1 MPSKH
6 SKNAGDQHH
15 FSYAEK
21 KMCGY
26 GTEAQRL
33 GTESQTPFGY
43 CCLSLNP
50 VVDAVVS
57 PSGHLYSREAILE
70 YLLLKTKG
78 IKQQQEQFELQATR
92 RKDEE
97 SENLRAE
104 KALQVASFADSQDVA
119 GITKR
124 KISEVESKI
133 SYMESRKKI
142 IDDTAPSLKK
152 EQLRKISPW
161 IVDFTPTAK
170 AAEIKEPPKRPSSP
184 FSGRPLR
191 VKDLIPV
198 NLERERA
205 VDLGA
210 AGVVR
215 FICPVSR
222 CALLLL
228 CKLRILKDSTPFHNT
243 KKVSFPFNFNNSILS
258 I

>member
-1 MPSKH
+1 
-6 SKNAGDQHH
+6 
-15 FSYAEK
+15 
-21 KMCGY
+21 MCGY
-26 GTEAQRL
+26 GTESQRL

-78 IKQQQEQFELQATR
+78 IKQQQQEFEFQATR
-92 RKDEE
+92 HRDDE
-97 SENLRAE
+97 SEKQRVN
-104 KALQVASFADSQDVA
+104 KAREIANFTDSQDVA

-124 KISEVESKI
+124 KISEVESKQC
-133 SYMESRKKI
+133 YMESRKKI
-142 IDDTAPSLKK
+142 IDDTDPLLKK
-152 EQLRKISPW
+152 EQLRRISPW

-170 AAEIKEPPKRPSSP
+170 AAEIKEPPKRSSSP

-191 VKDLIPV
+191 AKDLIPV

-205 VDLGA
+205 ADSGA
-210 AGVVR
+210 AGIVR

-222 CALLLL
+222 CYLRSSSVFLIFR
-228 CKLRILKDSTPFHNT
+228 CKSWLSCAC
-243 KKVSFPFNFNNSILS
+243 NSIS
-258 I
+258 V

>member
-26 GTEAQRL
+26 GTESQRL

-50 VVDAVVS
+50 VHDAVVS

-78 IKQQQEQFELQATR
+78 IKQQQQQYEHQLSRNREEENKKQLDE
-92 RKDEE
+92 KDRQI
-97 SENLRAE
+97 SN
-104 KALQVASFADSQDVA
+104 FTDSQDVGSIA
-119 GITKR
+119 KR
-124 KISEVESKI
+124 KSSEIESQQ
-133 SYMESRKKI
+133 SYMESRKKV
-142 IDDTAPSLKK
+142 IDDTDPLLKK

-170 AAEIKEPPKRPSSP
+170 DAEIKEPVKRPSSP

-198 NLERERA
+198 NLVRERSE
-205 VDLGA
+205 DKGA
-210 AGVVR
+210 AGLVR

-222 CALLLL
+222 Y
-228 CKLRILKDSTPFHNT
+228 F
-243 KKVSFPFNFNNSILS
+243 
-258 I
+258 

>member
-26 GTEAQRL
+26 GTESQRL

-50 VVDAVVS
+50 VTDAVVS

-78 IKQQQEQFELQATR
+78 IKQQQLQYEEQMSRHKRDELQVQRT
-92 RKDEE
+92 
-97 SENLRAE
+97 E
-104 KALQVASFADSQDVA
+104 KELEISNFTEAQDVT

-124 KISEVESKI
+124 KATEMESKA

-142 IDDTAPSLKK
+142 IDDTDAVQKK

-170 AAEIKEPPKRPSSP
+170 DAEIKMPPKRPSSP
-184 FSGRPLR
+184 FSGQPIRT
-191 VKDLIPV
+191 KDLIPV
-198 NLERERA
+198 NLTRETSENK
-205 VDLGA
+205 GA
-210 AGVVR
+210 TGLVR

-222 CALLLL
+222 
-228 CKLRILKDSTPFHNT
+228 
-243 KKVSFPFNFNNSILS
+243 
-258 I
+258 